1 LIFLDYLLKK
11 AMAMQLFTADMY
23 ITILDKGI
31 KDIYKTMKEEK
42 TDDEK
47 LFEIQKIVNEVLG
60 RGNKSEDIRSS
71 TF

>member
-1 LIFLDYLLKK
+1 
-11 AMAMQLFTADMY
+11 MAMQLFTADMY